1 MGLLFIHKNSV
12 SIDIS
17 FLYFSLKVKIG
28 DFGLA
33 RTTTHKN
40 YYRGVGMLPVKQMSP
55 ETFTELKFTSKSDV
69 WAFGVLVWEIFT
81 LGMNI
86 TNEFSQRR
94 EWFDFLVI
102 HTFLTLTFH
111 CNVEHTF

>member
-12 SIDIS
+12 STNIS

-55 ETFTELKFTSKSDV
+55 ETFTEHKFTSKSDV
-69 WAFGVLVWEIFT
+69 WAFGILVWEIFT

-86 TNEFSQRR
+86 EH
-94 EWFDFLVI
+94 WFLLYYRLLVAQNL
-102 HTFLTLTFH
+102 H
-111 CNVEHTF
+111 

>member
-1 MGLLFIHKNSV
+1 MFIHKNSV
-12 SIDIS
+12 STDIS

-86 TNEFSQRR
+86 TKGFSQMRGC
-94 EWFDFLVI
+94 FM
-102 HTFLTLTFH
+102 
-111 CNVEHTF
+111 

>member
-1 MGLLFIHKNSV
+1 
-12 SIDIS
+12 
-17 FLYFSLKVKIG
+17 
-28 DFGLA
+28 
-33 RTTTHKN
+33 
-40 YYRGVGMLPVKQMSP
+40 MLPVKQMSP

-102 HTFLTLTFH
+102 HFSPSPSIAMLSTHSNFY
-111 CNVEHTF
+111 